1 VHNLFRHIVFA
12 FAAATLALAGCSKQA
27 LPGQDGAEIDFSA
40 SAVRLETATKSGASL
55 VEGTQF
61 DVDDEIQVSAWHHR
75 KTELVFVNET
85 VKKTA
90 ADAWSYSPK
99 KKWRWEDSDYYD
111 FFAFY
116 AAPAG
121 PGVTATPANGEPFSL
136 SVDYDATELQYDLMM
151 AGTRHK
157 ISDSNPSRV
166 VDLNFQHMLSA
177 VKVIFYKYIGG
188 EAVVITSYHFMDLV
202 VSADVQGF
210 WDDGYKRFDSRL
222 TNTLRLD
229 TELFGEDRISPWGD
243 PDNYLR
249 DSTTPYD
256 PGFFD
261 LLLPQDLDPDSGAPS
276 LVVRYMDETD
286 KDPDDGIFLPS
297 EYTSERIPLKNIP
310 VKGTT
315 DQFIT
320 RWEPGHKYIYEVHI
334 LFNGGVLVNVVS
346 TEWDE
351 VPAQTPGLMI

>member
-1 VHNLFRHIVFA
+1 MQIRYYHTFLL
-12 FAAATLALAGCSKQA
+12 FAAAALTFAGCSKQ
-27 LPGQDGAEIDFSA
+27 PVVEHGGAEIDFSA
-40 SAVRLETATKSGASL
+40 HTVRLETETKGG
-55 VEGTQF
+55 GTLKEETEF
-61 DVDDEIQVSAWHHR
+61 AVNEKILVSAWHHR
-75 KTELVFVNET
+75 KSERVFTNQEVT
-85 VKKTA
+85 KTA
-90 ADAWSYSPK
+90 EDPWSYSPK
-99 KKWRWEDSDYYD
+99 QKWSWQDSDYYD
-111 FFAFY
+111 FFAV
-116 AAPAG
+116 PS
-121 PGVTATPANGEPFSL
+121 GVSATPADGEPFSL
-136 SVDYDATELQYDLMM
+136 SVSYDATDSQYDLLM

-177 VKVIFYKYIGG
+177 VNVVFYKYTGG
-188 EAVVITSYHFMDLV
+188 EAIVVKSYHFRDLI
-202 VSADVQGF
+202 VSADVTGY

-229 TELFGEDRISPWGD
+229 TELFGEERISPWLT
-243 PDNYLR
+243 PTNYLR
-249 DSTTPYD
+249 DSTKPYD

-276 LVVRYMDETD
+276 LIVQYMDENDT
-286 KDPDDGIFLPS
+286 DPDLGVFLPN
-297 EYTSERIPLKNIP
+297 EYSSGLIPLKDIP

-334 LFNGGVLVNVVS
+334 LFDGGVLVDVVT

>member
-1 VHNLFRHIVFA
+1 VHTSFRHIVLA
-12 FAAATLALAGCSKQA
+12 LAAATLALAGCSKQ
-27 LPGQDGAEIDFSA
+27 PVVGHDGDEIDFSA
-40 SAVRLETATKSGASL
+40 STVRMETDTKSG
-55 VEGTQF
+55 GTL
-61 DVDDEIQVSAWHHR
+61 DERTAFAVGNSISVYGWHHR
-75 KTELVFVNET
+75 ASELVFNGQQVT
-85 VKKTA
+85 KTA
-90 ADAWSYSPK
+90 EDPWYYTPK

-111 FFAFY
+111 FLAVPY
-116 AAPAG
+116 GTA
-121 PGVTATPANGEPFSL
+121 ATPADGEPFSL
-136 SVDYDATELQYDLMM
+136 AVSYDATDSQYDLLM

-166 VDLNFQHMLSA
+166 VDLDFRHMLSA
-177 VKVIFYKYIGG
+177 VKVIFYKYTGG
-188 EAVVITSYHFMDLV
+188 EAVVVTSYHFTDLV
-202 VSADVQGF
+202 VSADVEGY

-229 TELFGEDRISPWGD
+229 TEQFGMDRIEPWN
-243 PDNYLR
+243 PYPNNYLIN
-249 DSTTPYD
+249 STTPYD

-276 LVVRYMDETD
+276 LVVRYAGETNSSP
-286 KDPDDGIFLPS
+286 DPGIFVPYK
-297 EYTSERIPLKNIP
+297 YTSGLIPLKDIP

-320 RWEPGHKYIYEVHI
+320 RWEAGHKYIYEVHI
-334 LFNGGVLVNVVS
+334 LLNGGVLVDVVT